1 MEICVSNLVQ
11 MKNIT
16 NADVDDDLKD
26 KNKINE
32 ISIIHI

>member
-16 NADVDDDLKD
+16 HADVDDDLKG